1 MNLLFS
7 YSAAKLQQKFDICKY
22 FGKKMFFCFICD
34 LETLAVGFFLNF
46 GFWLLAI
53 FHAHYGDAIL

>member
-22 FGKKMFFCFICD
+22 FGKKVFFCRICD
-34 LETLAVGFFLNF
+34 LETLAF
-46 GFWLLAI
+46 GYWLLAL
-53 FHAHYGDAIL
+53 GC